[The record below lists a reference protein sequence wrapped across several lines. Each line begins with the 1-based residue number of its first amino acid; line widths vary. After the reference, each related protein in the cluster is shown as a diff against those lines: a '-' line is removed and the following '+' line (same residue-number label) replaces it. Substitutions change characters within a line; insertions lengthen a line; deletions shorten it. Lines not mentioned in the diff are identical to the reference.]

1 MLHPFVF
8 PAVNS
13 HVINFVLQNIHLVV
27 RFMLEITIV
36 KLSVQQTTP
45 FDIEDSRI
53 ILHCTVCLKYIDNIN
68 SARNSTPV
76 TCSKNTAT

>member
-53 ILHCTVCLKYIDNIN
+53 ILHCTVCLKYIDNKKFN
-68 SARNSTPV
+68 SSPA
-76 TCSKNTAT
+76 CSKNTAT